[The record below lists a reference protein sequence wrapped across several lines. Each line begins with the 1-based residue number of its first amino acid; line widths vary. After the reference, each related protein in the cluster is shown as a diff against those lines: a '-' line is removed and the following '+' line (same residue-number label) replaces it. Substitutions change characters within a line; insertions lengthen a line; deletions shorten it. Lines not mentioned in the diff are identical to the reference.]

1 MSTEPTVIIRTADT
15 SDAEDL
21 ARIYNWYVLH
31 TTITFDEQPV
41 SAADL
46 AERVS
51 EQQDHCPWLLLLVDG
66 RVIGYASATRWKS
79 RCAYRNSRETT
90 IYLEHDQQGHGYGR
104 QLYTRLINDLR
115 KTPIH
120 VLIAGIALPNESSIA
135 LHEKLGFTK
144 AGQFNEVG
152 EKFSRLI
159 DVGYWQLT
167 L

>member
-1 MSTEPTVIIRTADT
+1 MSTAPKVTIRTAQV

-31 TTITFDEQPV
+31 TAITFDEQQV

-51 EQQDHCPWLLLLVDG
+51 DQQDHCPWLLLSVDDK
-66 RVIGYASATRWKS
+66 VMGYASATRWKS

-90 IYLEHDQQGHGYGR
+90 IYLEHDQQGNGYGR
-104 QLYTRLINDLR
+104 QLYTHLINELR

-120 VLIAGIALPNESSIA
+120 VLIAGIALPNDSSIA
-135 LHEKLGFTK
+135 LHEKLGFRK